1 MPLPEDRRT
10 ERGREIRR
18 NQKAEQGRMP
28 FTGNMGGQNKSLF
41 VFFFFFFWG
50 GGVQKCEVKVENPNP
65 QQHEGSL
72 PNALKTSR
80 CLLQ

>member
-41 VFFFFFFWG
+41 VCVFFFWG
-50 GGVQKCEVKVENPNP
+50 GRGGCSKM
-65 QQHEGSL
+65 
-72 PNALKTSR
+72 
-80 CLLQ
+80 